1 MKPEDLKD
9 ICDYIKTGDLKL
21 KGIAVGKVVKTQ
33 IDSKE
38 FLIIT
43 VKLFEKIESKKS
55 EFGV

>member
-1 MKPEDLKD
+1 MKPGDLKD

-21 KGIAVGKVVKTQ
+21 KGIKVGKVIDTKV
-33 IDSKE
+33 DSKDL
-38 FLIIT
+38 LIIT